1 MNSKISA
8 LLVVLLFLVSYSNA
22 QEKTKKELKEEKKLA
37 LQKEVE
43 MLVNTKEFVFIGQTA
58 FPIGY
63 KTVNLNAN
71 SNYVKFYPDQID
83 CYMPFFGKNYGYATG
98 GVNST
103 DVGIKF
109 IGKPTNYTVTT
120 SKKNH
125 VITATVEDAND
136 TYTINVHVGFDG
148 ASTLSIQCTNRSN
161 ISYGGQI
168 YPLPTSEEPK

>member
-1 MNSKISA
+1 MNSKISV
-8 LLVVLLFLVSYSNA
+8 LIVVFLFLGCFANA
-22 QEKTKKELKEEKKLA
+22 QEKSKKELKEEKKLA

-63 KTVNLNAN
+63 KTVNLNVN
-71 SNYVKFYPDQID
+71 SNYVKFYPDLID
-83 CYMPFFGKNYGYATG
+83 CFMPYFGKNYGYGTG
-98 GVNST
+98 GNST
-103 DVGIKF
+103 DVGMKF
-109 IGKPTNYTVTT
+109 KGKPTNYTVKTT
-120 SKKNH
+120 KKNH
-125 VITATVEDAND
+125 VIEATVEDSND

-148 ASTLSIQCTNRSN
+148 ASTLSILCTNRSN

>member
-1 MNSKISA
+1 MKTKFSV
-8 LLVVLLFLVSYSNA
+8 LMLVFLFLASYTNA
-22 QEKTKKELKEEKKLA
+22 QEKSKKEVKEEKKLA

-63 KTVNLNAN
+63 KTVNLNVN
-71 SNYVKFYPDQID
+71 SNYVKFYPDLIESF
-83 CYMPFFGKNYGYATG
+83 MPYFGKSYGYGTG
-98 GVNST
+98 GNNT
-103 DVGIKF
+103 DVGLKF
-109 IGKPTNYTVTT
+109 KGKPTDYTVTT

-125 VITATVEDAND
+125 VITATIKDSND
-136 TYTINVHVGFDG
+136 TYTINIHVGFDG
-148 ASTLSIQCTNRSN
+148 ASTLSILCTNRSN